1 MLSLGWLDWLV
12 VGVYL
17 VLMVVIGWIASRRV
31 KTMDDYYMGGRRFGK
46 AMMIMYAFGAGTHAD
61 TAVGVAGQS
70 YRLGMA
76 GIWYQWLQT
85 FNTPLFWLLSPVFRR
100 ARCLTTADFF
110 EMRYGPSLG
119 ILYGFMGVVINAG
132 YLGVT
137 LFGSARLVEAL
148 SGHAI
153 PLLWAVILMT
163 VAFVAY
169 GLLGGMI
176 ATVWNDFIQGVLTVL
191 MSFLLLPFLWIAI
204 GGLDGIHKSGANLDA
219 IFRLTAPGEIGLYWI
234 IASAINGMFSVVA
247 QPHIMSNNAAG
258 RSELDNRV
266 GFCAGVT
273 LKRVCTVAWALAGVL
288 AVFYYGQG
296 KMSGDH
302 VFGSLVRDLLPAG
315 FAGLMISCVM
325 ASVMDNGA
333 VFIVTSSALFTRNLL
348 RVFRQTEN
356 TRLELRVSR
365 IFSVVFVCIGIGM
378 ALSFS
383 DVPSAIRFMWN
394 IVPLIGIAF
403 WLGLWWRRANRYGA
417 WASFIASTAA
427 WLLGLNVFGWTGDR
441 GLPYLIT
448 FYLLSGIGA
457 GVLVSLLTKPEPE
470 ALLDRFYITIN
481 TPIGQE
487 DKIERVVGKEALN
500 GTK

>member
-1 MLSLGWLDWLV
+1 
-12 VGVYL
+12 
-17 VLMVVIGWIASRRV
+17 RV
-31 KTMDDYYMGGRRFGK
+31 KSMDDYYMGGRRFGK

-76 GIWYQWLQT
+76 GIWYQWLQI
-85 FNTPLFWLLSPVFRR
+85 FNTPFFWLLSPVFRR

-110 EMRYGPSLG
+110 ELRYGPSLG
-119 ILYGFMGVVINAG
+119 ILYGFMGVIINAG

-148 SGHAI
+148 SGGAI
-153 PLLWAVILMT
+153 PLLWAVLMMT
-163 VAFVAY
+163 VAFVIY
-169 GLLGGMI
+169 GLMGGMI
-176 ATVWNDFIQGVLTVL
+176 ATVWNDFIQGILTVV
-191 MSFLLLPFLWIAI
+191 MSFLLLPFLWVAI
-204 GGLDGIHKSGANLDA
+204 GGFEGVHKSGVNLDA
-219 IFRLTAPGEIGLYWI
+219 LFRLTAPGEIGHYWI
-234 IASAINGMFSVVA
+234 IASAINMMFSVVV

-258 RSELDNRV
+258 RSEMDNRV

-273 LKRVCTVAWALAGVL
+273 LKRVCTVAWAMAGVL
-288 AVFYYGQG
+288 AVFYCGQG
-296 KMSGDH
+296 RMAGGH

-315 FAGLMISCVM
+315 FAGLMIACVM

-356 TRLELRVSR
+356 LKLELRVSR
-365 IFSVVFVCIGIGM
+365 IFSVVFVTIGIGM

-394 IVPLIGIAF
+394 LVPLIGIAF

-417 WASFIASTAA
+417 WASFVCAAAA
-427 WLLGLNVFGWTGDR
+427 WLIGLHGFGW
-441 GLPYLIT
+441 
-448 FYLLSGIGA
+448 SG
-457 GVLVSLLTKPEPE
+457 
-470 ALLDRFYITIN
+470 
-481 TPIGQE
+481 
-487 DKIERVVGKEALN
+487 
-500 GTK
+500 